1 MCLHKY
7 RVLNVLTIQG
17 GVIVNILLIVCVLF
31 LVTKTKKYDE
41 WLNPKSTDHYDNW
54 AVKWAVKGWDRTL
67 ASLRVDTVDAVFLG
81 NSITYGGNFENAFPD
96 KKVVVLAFPGDHL
109 KGIALRAS
117 MMKHFKTRKVFLMGG
132 INGLKTIP
140 LDSTKVLFDET
151 LDSISKYALGAEIY
165 VQSILPLNNIKKSDG
180 REVNP
185 MIVSVNRFIKE
196 MAEHRRYKYVDLY
209 NLYVK
214 DGQMPANLTKD
225 CIHHF
230 PSAYERWY
238 REIYKYMYE

>member
-1 MCLHKY
+1 M
-7 RVLNVLTIQG
+7 
-17 GVIVNILLIVCVLF
+17 
-31 LVTKTKKYDE
+31 
-41 WLNPKSTDHYDNW
+41 
-54 AVKWAVKGWDRTL
+54 
-67 ASLRVDTVDAVFLG
+67 RVDTVDAVFLG

-132 INGLKTIP
+132 VNGLKTIP

-151 LDSISKYALGAEIY
+151 LDSIS
-165 VQSILPLNNIKKSDG
+165 N
-180 REVNP
+180 
-185 MIVSVNRFIKE
+185 IKE
-196 MAEHRRYKYVDLY
+196 MAEYRRYKYVDLY

-225 CIHHF
+225 GIGKFINICMSNKIL
-230 PSAYERWY
+230 
-238 REIYKYMYE
+238 IV